1 MRLAARLACSEYTG
15 KDEGE
20 RMKSKF
26 RPVERAVLIAL
37 LVLTLM
43 SAFLCV
49 GVRSPFVRDVPLEEK
64 IKLQAILSA
73 PGMIFAGTLMLYVY
87 AIARPLNI
95 PRSMRAAQIAYF
107 VVATILIL
115 LGIAA
120 LIYQL

>member
-1 MRLAARLACSEYTG
+1 
-15 KDEGE
+15 
-20 RMKSKF
+20 MKSKF

-37 LVLTLM
+37 LILTLM

-49 GVRSPFVRDVPLEEK
+49 GVRSPLVREVPLEEK

-73 PGMIFAGTLMLYVY
+73 PGMIFVGMLMLFMY
-87 AIARPLNI
+87 AIARPLSI
-95 PRSMRAAQIAYF
+95 PRSMRVPQIAYL